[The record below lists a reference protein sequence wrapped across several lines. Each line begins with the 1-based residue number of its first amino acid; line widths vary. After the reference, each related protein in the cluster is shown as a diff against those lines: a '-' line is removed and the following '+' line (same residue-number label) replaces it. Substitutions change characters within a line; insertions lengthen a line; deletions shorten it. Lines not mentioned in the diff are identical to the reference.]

1 MTASTSL
8 DRVSLIER
16 LLRRMN
22 LRFSTLFLLFAV
34 LTVVD
39 LLISDFIPFAD
50 EIGLALITLILGL
63 WRDRRKVPGLGY
75 DSSISA
81 VGRRPVWLGGAC
93 RFLVLRRQSL
103 DDITS
108 L

>member
-22 LRFSTLFLLFAV
+22 LRFSTLFLLFAA

-39 LLISDFIPFAD
+39 LLISD
-50 EIGLALITLILGL
+50 
-63 WRDRRKVPGLGY
+63 
-75 DSSISA
+75 
-81 VGRRPVWLGGAC
+81 
-93 RFLVLRRQSL
+93 
-103 DDITS
+103 
-108 L
+108 